1 MLSQNQ
7 VDLIAEGFRAGRA
20 AEQKRIDALLKELPA
35 KFSNNDHATR
45 AIAKARQL
53 VNETGRDRL

>member
-45 AIAKARQL
+45 AIAKALQL
-53 VNETGRDRL
+53 VNEKQ